1 VLRFKFLQLHL
12 KRLSWRD
19 FLKYDNPTVAA
30 LLSHM
35 DYNKEERLKLKLKFF
50 KMLLRLKLDP
60 ARMQLLTGFFD
71 SYIQLSPEEDEKVK
85 NDLLRELPNKE
96 VSQVTEIL
104 TSWHRRG
111 IEEGKIEGK
120 IEALQSSIKD

>member
-1 VLRFKFLQLHL
+1 MQLHL